1 MSSLPRIAEYT
12 RERIAR
18 EFDSLGPDA
27 CLEEILLDLRQNNP
41 ELLDMASKC
50 AADVGNPSSILV
62 GFGMFYRLLVAEAS
76 AGRARLPHAGEGL
89 QVNFL
94 PRVTP
99 ETRDII
105 VEQIEQVGSKAF
117 TQTYLDH
124 LEQNNPELLRMA
136 HGFATRHE
144 DYLGTMQGFILLYA
158 SLIAQAEADRVFLQ

>member
-18 EFDSLGPDA
+18 EFDNLGPDA
-27 CLEEILLDLRQNNP
+27 CLAEIMGDLRQNNP

-50 AADVGNPSSILV
+50 AADVGSPPAIMV

-76 AGRARLPHAGEGL
+76 AGRARVPQAREGV

-99 ETRDII
+99 ETRGII
-105 VEQIEQVGSKAF
+105 VRQIEQTGSKAF
-117 TQTYLDH
+117 TRNYLDH
-124 LEQNNPELLRMA
+124 LEQNNPELLHMA
-136 HGFATRHE
+136 HDFASRHE

-158 SLIAQAEADRVFLQ
+158 SLIAQADADRAYLQ

>member
-50 AADVGNPSSILV
+50 AADVGNPSSIMV

-76 AGRARLPHAGEGL
+76 AGRARLPHA
-89 QVNFL
+89 
-94 PRVTP
+94 
-99 ETRDII
+99 
-105 VEQIEQVGSKAF
+105 VERS
-117 TQTYLDH
+117 
-124 LEQNNPELLRMA
+124 
-136 HGFATRHE
+136 
-144 DYLGTMQGFILLYA
+144 
-158 SLIAQAEADRVFLQ
+158 